1 MIVSLMRSSRLSG
14 PEIDV
19 TPGAGWR
26 RVARGVVSAVLLALA
41 LPLVWLI
48 GAFALGAFLCVWAAM
63 LFWVN
68 RRQVTPER
76 PVAGYDERRSPTT

>member
-1 MIVSLMRSSRLSG
+1 MIVSLVRTHRIPG

-26 RVARGVVSAVLLALA
+26 RVARGVVSAVLLALV

-63 LFWVN
+63 LFWIN
-68 RRQVTPER
+68 GRPETTQR
-76 PVAGYDERRSPTT
+76 PMAGHGECGSPLP

>member
-1 MIVSLMRSSRLSG
+1 MIVSLMRSSRVPG

-26 RVARGVVSAVLLALA
+26 RLARGVGSAVLLVLV
-41 LPLVWLI
+41 LPLVWLV

-68 RRQVTPER
+68 RRHDPLQR
-76 PVAGYDERRSPTT
+76 PVAGYGERRWRMP